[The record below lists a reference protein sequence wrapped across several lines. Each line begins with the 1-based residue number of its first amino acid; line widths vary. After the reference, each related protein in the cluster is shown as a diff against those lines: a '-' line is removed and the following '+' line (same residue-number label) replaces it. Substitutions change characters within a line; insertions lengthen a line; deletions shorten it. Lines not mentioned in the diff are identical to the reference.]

1 MTATLFS
8 HNFSGDP
15 LKYLAH
21 FFNLLKFW
29 QFIADV
35 LGSLHIF
42 NMSSQVAPDYGY
54 SSDEDLSN
62 LDESH
67 RQLKVMKSSSPP
79 RQLAVMLKISFLRK
93 FRAPT
98 IWMELGLPLLFFVF
112 VCLFTSKITLKSKP
126 LENTTADQIIPYA
139 AIPGPSPHYGMI
151 PDNKNTRELLNKIQ
165 KYTIA
170 PQGSI
175 NITGDFI
182 FFKDFDEYKQWISQ
196 NRKIDDHFYAIEW
209 VNSNETNATT
219 NPDFRLSSNGMTV
232 GSVPDFVRTVVAA
245 AADVHKLP
253 TQTTSNVYYD
263 FAKMPMPSVNTVDSD
278 YYLKSIIFC
287 AVLFISPIITA
298 GTNYGAGGLRDL
310 FVYFGLSPSVNR
322 LRFYI
327 ECFTVNFVCSIP
339 FALVIWGILK
349 INVGLLILTFFLS
362 SGAFTSF
369 TFFLVS
375 LHPTQ
380 TMGRIV
386 GLGVLLSVF
395 VFVFWA
401 SFTWMHTEGGYY
413 EKRIFSIFPQAALQ
427 YTLGQIVAGYCL
439 GFDQINQPPGYK
451 VSMGLIYLA
460 CETVVYYLLFV
471 LVDSCMSWKWFP
483 APIKWGYKKPKSD
496 DISPIVV
503 QGLVKQYGK
512 DTYAVNDV
520 SFEVPLGE
528 TLAIVGP
535 NGAGK
540 STLIGLLSGS
550 KEPTLGDIQ
559 YCGTSIRKYLKT
571 AHHLIGLCPQDNLF
585 MNELTAAEW
594 IETVA
599 VLRGEPDFDY
609 SEIFRALGL
618 DKQLRSRIGDMSGG
632 NKRKVCLASAL
643 VANPPIVI
651 LDEATSGVDFTSRT
665 RIWSLISGLKNTT
678 VIMATHTLEECEK
691 IADRIMVLS
700 DGQIADL
707 ATPNELRQKFKCGY
721 LIETEDHNADRLQKA
736 LTAHNF
742 TEPVEV
748 SDRNA
753 SVVLPADTP
762 NMSNILR
769 DLDFTYLLT
778 IQSLEEKIFSRIQAK
793 EMAELLKKNRDE
805 DSDLD
810 KGTGDETISSQG
822 LSTDSTASAA
832 SIDQVESK
840 DSSDSTSDYSSSSS
854 P

>member
-1 MTATLFS
+1 MF
-8 HNFSGDP
+8 
-15 LKYLAH
+15 
-21 FFNLLKFW
+21 
-29 QFIADV
+29 
-35 LGSLHIF
+35 SLH
-42 NMSSQVAPDYGY
+42 NYKMSSQVAPDYGY

-62 LDESH
+62 LEESQ
-67 RQLKVMKSSSPP
+67 RRFKVMKSSSLP

-98 IWMELGLPLLFFVF
+98 VWMELGLPLLFFIF

-126 LENTTADQIIPYA
+126 LEQTTADQIIPYA

-151 PDNKNTRELLNKIQ
+151 PNNSNTQALLKWIVNN
-165 KYTIA
+165 TIGA
-170 PQGSI
+170 PP
-175 NITGDFI
+175 NLEKEFI
-182 FFKDFDEYKQWISQ
+182 FFDSFDAYKQWIAQ

-209 VNSNETNATT
+209 VNSGLTNATT

-245 AADVHKLP
+245 AAQVYKINNP
-253 TQTTSNVYYD
+253 PSKETQSTVFYD

-298 GTNYGAGGLRDL
+298 GTNYGAEAESGLRDL
-310 FVYFGLSPSVNR
+310 FIYFGLSPSVNR
-322 LRFYI
+322 MRFWI
-327 ECFTVNFVCSIP
+327 ECFTVNFVCSLP

-349 INVGLLILTFFLS
+349 INVGLLILTFFLA

-386 GLGVLLSVF
+386 GLGTLLSVF

-483 APIKWGYKKPKSD
+483 APIKWGFKKPSSED
-496 DISPIVV
+496 LSPIVV
-503 QGLVKQYGK
+503 RGLVKQYGK
-512 DTYAVNDV
+512 NTYAVNDV

-559 YCGTSIRKYLKT
+559 YCGISIRKHLKT
-571 AHHLIGLCPQDNLF
+571 AHHLVGLCPQDNLF

-594 IETVA
+594 IKTVA

-609 SEIFRALGL
+609 SEIFKALGL

-643 VANPPIVI
+643 IANPPIVI

-721 LIETEDHNADRLQKA
+721 LIETEDHNADRLQKV
-736 LTAHNF
+736 LTTHKF
-742 TEPVEV
+742 TEDVEV

-762 NMSNILR
+762 NMSAILR
-769 DLDFTYLLT
+769 DIDFNYLLT

-793 EMAELLKKNRDE
+793 EMQELLKKNRDE

-810 KGTGDETISSQG
+810 RATGDETISSQG
-822 LSTDSTASAA
+822 ASPSVTETSESSP
-832 SIDQVESK
+832 SIDQVESE
-840 DSSDSTSDYSSSSS
+840 DSSNSTAEDSSRSSA
-854 P
+854 

>member
-1 MTATLFS
+1 
-8 HNFSGDP
+8 
-15 LKYLAH
+15 
-21 FFNLLKFW
+21 
-29 QFIADV
+29 
-35 LGSLHIF
+35 
-42 NMSSQVAPDYGY
+42 MSSQVAGDYGY
-54 SSDEDLSN
+54 SSDEDMSSLE
-62 LDESH
+62 ESQ
-67 RQLKVMKSSSPP
+67 RRIKVMKSSSLP

-98 IWMELGLPLLFFVF
+98 VWMELGLPLLFFIF

-126 LENTTADQIIPYA
+126 LEQTTTDQIIPYA

-151 PDNKNTRELLNKIQ
+151 PDNEMTRSLLRWIVNNTIGATPDLGKE
-165 KYTIA
+165 
-170 PQGSI
+170 
-175 NITGDFI
+175 FI
-182 FFKDFDEYKQWISQ
+182 FFKDFDAYKQWIAQ

-209 VNSNETNATT
+209 VNSGLTNATT

-245 AADVHKLP
+245 AAQVYKLKNAP
-253 TQTTSNVYYD
+253 LKETESKVFYE

-298 GTNYGAGGLRDL
+298 GTNYGAEAESGLRDL
-310 FVYFGLSPSVNR
+310 FIYFGLSPSVNR

-339 FALVIWGILK
+339 FALVIWGLLK
-349 INVGLLILTFFLS
+349 INVGLLILTFFLA

-386 GLGVLLSVF
+386 GLGTLLSVF

-451 VSMGLIYLA
+451 VSMGLIYMA

-483 APIKWGYKKPKSD
+483 APIKWGFKKPSSEET
-496 DISPIVV
+496 SPIVV
-503 QGLVKQYGK
+503 RGLVKQYGK
-512 DTYAVNDV
+512 NTYAVNDV

-559 YCGTSIRKYLKT
+559 YCGISIRSYLKT
-571 AHHLIGLCPQDNLF
+571 AHHLVGLCPQDNLF

-594 IETVA
+594 IQTVA
-599 VLRGEPDFDY
+599 ILRGEPNFDY
-609 SEIFRALGL
+609 SEIFKALGL

-643 VANPPIVI
+643 IANPPIVI

-721 LIETEDHNADRLQKA
+721 LIETEDHNADRLQKV
-736 LTAHNF
+736 LTTHNF
-742 TEPVEV
+742 TEDVEI

-762 NMSNILR
+762 NMSAILR
-769 DLDFTYLLT
+769 DIDFNYLLT

-793 EMAELLKKNRDE
+793 EMQELLKKNRDE

-810 KGTGDETISSQG
+810 RGTGDETISSQG
-822 LSTDSTASAA
+822 ASSSVTGTTDSSP
-832 SIDQVESK
+832 SIDQVESENP
-840 DSSDSTSDYSSSSS
+840 SDTSGDDPSSSSA
-854 P
+854 